1 MNPEASYEGM
11 LDADL
16 IQEGA
21 DTDLRIFDNSKRAK
35 IALGVLIAV
44 LVVQVISLVSE
55 FMQIQLLQEFDALFA
70 VDDDILE
77 RAEVNDRRQLLIQ
90 LLTLAVSVTFI
101 VVFLNWFRRAYGN
114 LHRLKVGGLTAPEVN
129 AVWAW
134 FIPIISLFRP
144 VVLASEIWKHTG
156 GQLQKLGGQDTTASI
171 RGLVL
176 GLWWFFFI
184 GSGVLGRIAAFKTRR
199 DEEIS
204 EMIFSSQLV
213 LGSEVMRFLAGA
225 FLAMLILKISGLES
239 MLSRKVLDQG
249 GQVLMKS

>member
-1 MNPEASYEGM
+1 MSSDSSYEGM

-21 DTDLRIFDNSKRAK
+21 ASDLRIFDNSKRAK

-44 LVVQVISLVSE
+44 LAVQVISLVSE

-77 RAEVNDRRQLLIQ
+77 RAEANDRRQLLIQ

-156 GQLQKLGGQDTTASI
+156 GQLQKLGGQDDTKSI
-171 RGLVL
+171 RSLVL

-204 EMIFSSQLV
+204 EMILSSQLV
-213 LGSEVMRFLAGA
+213 LGSEVLRLFAGVLLAV
-225 FLAMLILKISGLES
+225 LVLKVSGLENR
-239 MLSRKVLDQG
+239 LARKVSDHG
-249 GQVLMKS
+249 GQILMRS